1 MAGKKQAKL
10 ASDTKKVK
18 KLLGEKI
25 LYVGLGKKIVNTCAN
40 CNSET
45 SRGMISRYLDGMYC
59 SETCVR
65 KVANVES

>member
-18 KLLGEKI
+18 KL
-25 LYVGLGKKIVNTCAN
+25 LGKKIVNTCAN

-59 SETCVR
+59 SEICVR